1 MLYRK
6 LTKNGEEVS
15 LLGYGC
21 MRLPSKRGVIDRE
34 LAHEQMKLAFDS
46 GVNYYDTAY
55 FYHAGKSE
63 GVLGE
68 FVKKYNLRDKIYI
81 ADKLPFA
88 LTNRQQGITNIF
100 NTQLKRLGTDYIDFY
115 LMHALASFDN
125 WKRLKELGIIEFI
138 AEKKKSGVIK
148 NIGFS
153 FHGKQEEFLKIIE
166 DYDWDFC
173 QIQYNYLD
181 VNYQAGKVGLDR
193 AKELG
198 IGVVVMEPLRGGALA
213 SKAPEAVYDLLKQ
226 KEGNSNPAYWALRFV
241 MNHEGVGTVLSG
253 MNVTEHIKQNIEVAS
268 TTTENC
274 MTAEEHAVIEEI
286 TAIYKDLMKVP
297 CTGCNYCMPCPAGIE
312 IPSIFSQYNSKYFFG
327 KSLSKELEYI
337 AKSVGI
343 IGGKKMGANVCLS
356 CGKCV
361 AKCPQFIDIPT
372 KLKEA
377 HADFNHPFIRGVLSL
392 ASVFVPKKK

>member
-6 LTKNGEEVS
+6 LTKHGEEVS

-21 MRLPSKRGVIDRE
+21 MRFPTKHGSIDKE
-34 LAHEQMKLAFDS
+34 QAFEQMLYAYNQ

-55 FYHAGKSE
+55 FYHGGKSE

-68 FVKKYNLRDKIYI
+68 FVKRNGIRDKIYI

-88 LTNRQQGITNIF
+88 LTNKTQSIINIF
-100 NTQLKRLGTDYIDFY
+100 NNQLKRLDTDYIDFY
-115 LMHALASFDN
+115 LMHALASFAN
-125 WKRLKELGIIEFI
+125 WERLKELGIIEFI
-138 AEKKKSGVIK
+138 AEKKKSGEIK

-153 FHGKQEEFLKIIE
+153 FHGKQEEFLNIIA
-166 DYDWDFC
+166 DYEWDFC

-181 VNYQAGKVGLDR
+181 INYQAGRVGLER

-198 IGVVVMEPLRGGALA
+198 IGVIVMEPLRGGALA
-213 SKAPEAVYDLLKQ
+213 SKAPEAVIKLLEQ
-226 KEGNSNPAYWALRFV
+226 KEGKSSPAHWAMRFV

-253 MNVTEHIKQNIEVAS
+253 MNVIEHIKENVEVAS
-268 TTTENC
+268 STLANSMTEY
-274 MTAEEHAVIEEI
+274 EHGVIKEI
-286 TAIYKDLMKVP
+286 TDIYNDLMKVP

-327 KSLSKELEYI
+327 RSKGKELNYI
-337 AKSVGI
+337 ARSVGL
-343 IGGKKMGANVCLS
+343 IGGKKMGANVCVS

-377 HADFNHPFIRGVLSL
+377 HKDFDNVFLRGVLSL
-392 ASVFVPKKK
+392 ASIFVPKK